1 MDTLVNH
8 AQLDKDQTQETKNN
22 VLMLQDVT
30 LETKSLVLVIL
41 KAAMLVE
48 HALLHK
54 SQDKTDL
61 NATDQ
66 DQLADVLRNTL
77 LMDSAAFHAQLDKY
91 LTKTDNNATQLMS
104 AMDQEKSLV
113 LLKTAMHAELAHQTL
128 SQTPPEEHVL
138 DQSQFAH
145 ALKDTLQ
152 MVMNAKNAQP
162 DKLLIKTTTRDAYQR
177 YAATETRSSHQKTT
191 AGNASNAHK
200 DTSQTQLEASASESS
215 QLAVALRSMT
225 LVVMFVS
232 HAHHIKLLPTE
243 TKDVSQ
249 DNAQDSTKSSVLLI
263 NAMPANNAKRDL
275 PQIT

>member
-54 SQDKTDL
+54 FQDKTDL

-77 LMDSAAFHAQLDKY
+77 LMDTAAIHAQLDKY

-113 LLKTAMHAELAHQTL
+113 LLKTAMHAELAHQIL

-162 DKLLIKTTTRDAYQR
+162 DKLL
-177 YAATETRSSHQKTT
+177 
-191 AGNASNAHK
+191 
-200 DTSQTQLEASASESS
+200 
-215 QLAVALRSMT
+215 M
-225 LVVMFVS
+225 
-232 HAHHIKLLPTE
+232 
-243 TKDVSQ
+243 
-249 DNAQDSTKSSVLLI
+249 
-263 NAMPANNAKRDL
+263 
-275 PQIT
+275 